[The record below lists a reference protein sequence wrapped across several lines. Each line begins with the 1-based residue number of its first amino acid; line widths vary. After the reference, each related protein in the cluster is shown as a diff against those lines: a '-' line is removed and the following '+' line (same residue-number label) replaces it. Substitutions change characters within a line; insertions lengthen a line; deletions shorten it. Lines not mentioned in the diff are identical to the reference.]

1 MVLFNMEYVLVH
13 QRQSDKCGL
22 KERQHKLYMALAR
35 LLLCVYV
42 GHAGKETLYR
52 VLDLVTF

>member
-1 MVLFNMEYVLVH
+1 M
-13 QRQSDKCGL
+13 CGL
-22 KERQHKLYMALAR
+22 KEIRHKLYMALAR

-42 GHAGKETLYR
+42 GHAKKETLYR